1 MRDEP
6 IWRADNQQ
14 ERPQTNCA
22 IDRLVRF
29 GAAEQYGPDLFRL
42 IGGEEKITAGRLF
55 DTVHAETGLHDSAR
69 RVRVLREHQV
79 AGLVGNHLAKDQS
92 PCSLLVE

>member
-1 MRDEP
+1 MGNEP
-6 IWRADNQQ
+6 VWTADDQQ

-42 IGGEEKITAGRLF
+42 IGSEEKITAGSLF

-69 RVRVLREHQV
+69 RVRVVREHQV
-79 AGLVGNHLAKDQS
+79 AGLVGNHVAKDQS
-92 PCSLLVE
+92 LCSLFVD